1 MKEVIVSKELF
12 DRTFKE
18 KIQWQEE
25 YWKLHDEIV
34 DIEREKDKEIKRLNE
49 YISFYEDLSK
59 KQNKEIERLK
69 EDIGVFKFTIKTQQ
83 EQIQELIAREDKA
96 IEEIKSVQKDLEEA
110 EGYYYD
116 WLDKSI
122 QILRGEDNE

>member
-1 MKEVIVSKELF
+1 MNEVNNLLKRLGELE
-12 DRTFKE
+12 DAPLIWVNK
-18 KIQWQEE
+18 KV
-25 YWKLHDEIV
+25 YDMADEI
-34 DIEREKDKEIKRLNE
+34 
-49 YISFYEDLSK
+49 
-59 KQNKEIERLK
+59 QRLK
-69 EDIGVFKFTIKTQQ
+69 EDIRVFKFTIKTQQ